1 MSRVSSFGIV
11 GFFLV
16 CAYLQTWTSHIILP
30 FPNLHWSTESNNN
43 CADLIIAKPAR
54 TGYTLIPTAIQRH
67 RQVIQ
72 KSYSKTGTN
81 WVYAPS
87 AIQRHRQ
94 VPQRDIP
101 PTSDYQ
107 DPSCLQIR
115 IYLTIQQNCVTSA
128 EQVKA
133 IPAYFLH
140 HPGPPN
146 PPPSSWE

>member
-1 MSRVSSFGIV
+1 MSHVSSFGSV

-43 CADLIIAKPAR
+43 HTDSIIAKPAQ
-54 TGYTLIPTAIQRH
+54 TGYTLPSAVQRH
-67 RQVIQ
+67 RQVI
-72 KSYSKTGTN
+72 KKTYNKTGTN

-107 DPSCLQIR
+107 DPSCLQI
-115 IYLTIQQNCVTSA
+115 
-128 EQVKA
+128 
-133 IPAYFLH
+133 
-140 HPGPPN
+140 
-146 PPPSSWE
+146 